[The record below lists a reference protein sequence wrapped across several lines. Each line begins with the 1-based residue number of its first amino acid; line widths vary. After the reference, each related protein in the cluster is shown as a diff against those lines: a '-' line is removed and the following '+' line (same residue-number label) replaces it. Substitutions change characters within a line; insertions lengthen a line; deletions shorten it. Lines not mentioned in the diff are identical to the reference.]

1 VNFHGQGHG
10 NRSRVIRCLVQA
22 ARDALEER
30 ANRNHGVK
38 IGGVHN
44 LKGAKTENR
53 RGLIEQP
60 DGVKDRDIYG
70 EYTVGHDDP
79 CRSVFDPASA
89 GEENLKIAGSEGVLE
104 SECVR
109 HTTSKLQGMSDPL
122 SGLLAALDLTD
133 TGARTSEDIF
143 TGPSQWQPLGRV
155 FGGQVLAQ
163 SITAA
168 IRTVADDRFI
178 HSTHGYFLRPGDS
191 DKPITFSVDRIHDGR
206 SFSTR
211 RTQAY
216 QNGLPILSLIASF
229 QVDDEGLE
237 HQVSMPLDI
246 PDPESLPSAADTLA
260 GIDHPVAQNWA
271 TQRAFDMRHVTSP
284 VYFSV
289 EGAHVPHQ
297 ALWFRAIGS
306 MPDDPNLHRAALAYA
321 SDYSILEPILRA
333 HGIAWGTPGL
343 NAASLDHA
351 MWWHRYSR
359 VDEWLLYVQES
370 PTAKGGRGL
379 TLGQIFNRQGEL
391 VASVAQEGMVRVPSA

>member
-1 VNFHGQGHG
+1 
-10 NRSRVIRCLVQA
+10 
-22 ARDALEER
+22 
-30 ANRNHGVK
+30 
-38 IGGVHN
+38 
-44 LKGAKTENR
+44 
-53 RGLIEQP
+53 
-60 DGVKDRDIYG
+60 
-70 EYTVGHDDP
+70 
-79 CRSVFDPASA
+79 
-89 GEENLKIAGSEGVLE
+89 
-104 SECVR
+104 
-109 HTTSKLQGMSDPL
+109 MSDPL

-143 TGPSQWQPLGRV
+143 TGPSQWQPMGRV

-168 IRTVADDRFI
+168 IRTVDTDRFI
-178 HSTHGYFLRPGDS
+178 HSMHGYFLRPGDS

-229 QVDDEGLE
+229 QVEDEGLE
-237 HQVSMPLDI
+237 HQTQMPEGI

-289 EGAHVPHQ
+289 EGEHVAHQ
-297 ALWFRAIGS
+297 ALWFRAIGT

-343 NAASLDHA
+343 KAASLDHA

-379 TLGQIFNRQGEL
+379 TLGQIFNRQGQL
-391 VASVAQEGMVRVPSA
+391 VASVAQEGMVRVPSAQ